1 MTSAQVLVVAD
12 LFNGG
17 PSELFA
23 GDVLPLVDEVGALPR
38 NRQGHD
44 STRFVQI
51 PAFDQLLVAIARDVQ
66 KAMLRGHGSKRF
78 FIANNQDCTHS
89 GTHWVS
95 VVYEISP
102 KQNSP
107 AAQPAA
113 ALAVTHQLATRNA
126 LAQDFG

>member
-38 NRQGHD
+38 NRQGRD

-51 PAFDQLLVAIARDVQ
+51 PAFDELLVAIARDVQ
-66 KAMLRGHGSKRF
+66 KAMS
-78 FIANNQDCTHS
+78 Q
-89 GTHWVS
+89 
-95 VVYEISP
+95 SP
-102 KQNSP
+102 WEQTFLYRK
-107 AAQPAA
+107 
-113 ALAVTHQLATRNA
+113 
-126 LAQDFG
+126 